1 MSVAL
6 RWVLIGS
13 HALVSLTAL
22 AGGAVLVLSAVDAS
36 LESTWKPPS
45 DYLVGTPFSSYLI
58 PGLALILFLGGFQG
72 VACIMQLRRSGAA
85 PLVSALAGLVM
96 FIWIFVQMMYIPFSV
111 LQAVYFVMA
120 LVQVTA
126 VVVDSDVLT
135 RTGWT
140 WTQRFRMPGPRR
152 G

>member
-13 HALVSLTAL
+13 QALVSLTAL

-58 PGLALILFLGGFQG
+58 PGLALILFLGGLQG

-111 LQAVYFVMA
+111 LQAVYFVIA

-140 WTQRFRMPGPRR
+140 WAQRFRMPGPRR